1 MIELLPL
8 FLIEYIFNFLV
19 ISPENRLNERI
30 WSVTEAIFYILI
42 SLVPKFDSKDL
53 QILQLKLYFQES
65 VQVNSVDMC
74 RIMFSWVHA
83 LGGT

>member
-19 ISPENRLNERI
+19 ISPENRLNECI

-74 RIMFSWVHA
+74 RMFSWVHA